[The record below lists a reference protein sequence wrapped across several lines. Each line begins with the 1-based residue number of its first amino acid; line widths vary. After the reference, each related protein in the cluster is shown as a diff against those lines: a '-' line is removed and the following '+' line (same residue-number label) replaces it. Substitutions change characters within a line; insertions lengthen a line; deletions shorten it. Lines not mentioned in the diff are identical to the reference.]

1 MQQKMFFYNRKR
13 VKWLSK
19 TKHMCNNQRLIM
31 QMAVTLFTWKLVISL
46 ILAQLIKKPF
56 IFFFFFLMGNAFSRY
71 IEELNKHMLP
81 MFHQMQPTV
90 PWDKVQSG
98 RQSQET
104 SNCRISSKLQVFWCN
119 NAPSVCWLQKEN
131 TEVFST
137 VCGLLRQHQLQQ
149 NFQTNICCG

>member
-56 IFFFFFLMGNAFSRY
+56 FFFFSFSWVMP
-71 IEELNKHMLP
+71 LADTLK
-81 MFHQMQPTV
+81 
-90 PWDKVQSG
+90 
-98 RQSQET
+98 
-104 SNCRISSKLQVFWCN
+104 SS
-119 NAPSVCWLQKEN
+119 
-131 TEVFST
+131 
-137 VCGLLRQHQLQQ
+137 
-149 NFQTNICCG
+149 TNICFLCFIKCNPLSHEIRSNQEGKVKKQAIAESHPNYRCSDVTMLLQFAGFRKKTQKYSVQYVVY